1 MIYILVSSCARVHLP
16 LLSLPTRRSSDLT
29 QPVLLQMHQVAG
41 GVGGVHIHERGDQ
54 PGHARTLQSSER
66 GRQFVGVSGGGDQVQ
81 IQRQRL
87 GAARFDSLG
96 VHEGCV
102 HGGDLGGLAAGRV
115 IGGYLG
121 RLGDQL
127 PHVLL
132 GLVVQLVER
141 AVPAAVGGDLVGG
154 QPGAVDVPEEV
165 VLGTYGGAHGG
176 RVAILGG
183 ACGFVARGGGGGLE
197 AHAPKIPVSGNR
209 HGIGAAQYVA
219 CASTSPATT
228 RATN

>member
-1 MIYILVSSCARVHLP
+1 
-16 LLSLPTRRSSDLT
+16 
-29 QPVLLQMHQVAG
+29 HQGAG
-41 GVGGVHIHERGDQ
+41 GVGGVHFHERGDQ
-54 PGHARTLQSSER
+54 PGHARTLHRPEH
-66 GRQFVGVSGGGDQVQ
+66 GRQFVLVARGGDQIQ

-87 GAARFDSLG
+87 GAERFDPLG
-96 VHEGCV
+96 VHEGGV
-102 HGGDLGGLAAGRV
+102 HSSDLGGLSTGRV

-121 RLGDQL
+121 GLGDQH

-132 GLVVQLVER
+132 GLVVQLMER
-141 AVPAAVGGDLVGG
+141 AVPAPVGGDVVGG
-154 QPGAVDVPEEV
+154 QPRDVDVREEV
-165 VLGTYGGAHGG
+165 GRRAYGGLHGG
-176 RVAILGG
+176 RVAMLGG
-183 ACGFVARGGGGGLE
+183 ACGFLARGGGGGLE

>member
-1 MIYILVSSCARVHLP
+1 
-16 LLSLPTRRSSDLT
+16 
-29 QPVLLQMHQVAG
+29 
-41 GVGGVHIHERGDQ
+41 VHIHERGDQ

-66 GRQFVGVSGGGDQVQ
+66 GRQFVGVSGGGDQIQ

-87 GAARFDSLG
+87 GAERFDPLG
-96 VHEGCV
+96 VHEGGV
-102 HGGDLGGLAAGRV
+102 HSSDLGGLSTGRV
-115 IGGYLG
+115 IGVFLG
-121 RLGDQL
+121 GPGDQH
-127 PHVLL
+127 PHCLL
-132 GLVVQLVER
+132 GLVVQLMER

-154 QPGAVDVPEEV
+154 QPSAVDVPEEV
-165 VLGTYGGAHGG
+165 VLRAYGGVHGG
-176 RVAILGG
+176 RVAILCG
-183 ACGFVARGGGGGLE
+183 ACGFLARGGGGGLE